1 MSASAVLGSAN
12 AGAIMASFGTQLKP
26 VSLNV
31 LAIVERPRRTS
42 PPIWVRPA
50 VVASNRLGA

>member
-1 MSASAVLGSAN
+1 
-12 AGAIMASFGTQLKP
+12 MASFGTQLKP